1 MKKGVG
7 NVATTIPKKSKKGGE
22 MMRKECDAIDVR
34 ELLALVYADL
44 QRRAQEAQKRA
55 GGDDEVAEIQVPS
68 DDRTEEA

>member
-1 MKKGVG
+1 M
-7 NVATTIPKKSKKGGE
+7 ATKDAKKSNWGGE

-55 GGDDEVAEIQVPS
+55 GGGDEVAEIQVPS